1 MYYLAK
7 KKKLFPIFYI
17 CMSSSAQDTL
27 RLPFLF
33 QEIFPFPLSPE
44 QGVQPVCQASFH
56 LPPHAHSPP
65 FLLLICALK
74 LHLLSFALQFLVGTG
89 L

>member
-1 MYYLAK
+1 
-7 KKKLFPIFYI
+7 
-17 CMSSSAQDTL
+17 MSSSAQDTL

-56 LPPHAHSPP
+56 LPPPCPLSTLLAPDLCPQTASPVLCP
-65 FLLLICALK
+65 PV
-74 LHLLSFALQFLVGTG
+74 SGWDRPVGG
-89 L
+89 IGR